1 MKKLNHK
8 NALSATVSMLMTL
21 TVCSSVSQASDI
33 DIYSNATGG
42 KTTITLMLDTSG
54 SMSESQV
61 GGSACELAS
70 GTTYTAGNEPSGT
83 TPGYTKYYCGISNG
97 VKKYFYLRTQTT
109 SCGWFTCSTDTKWFN
124 CGSGG
129 SSNTSSCTVLD
140 SQPSNTVL
148 NNLEND
154 GGSSTRYYYTVGV
167 DKHYDRLTRLKDAI
181 FTLMDSNQIDSNSV
195 AMGIGQF
202 SSQSESDNVF
212 TSADGSSGK
221 IVVPAALLSTTQRTA
236 IKTAVANLRGSGG
249 TPTANAYAEVA
260 AYMLGETTAT
270 GSSNYQGYFLLTGG
284 NAGNYAICR
293 QWSGTTCTSWDGF
306 YYQSG
311 FTPSGYTAG
320 ATGTLSGYAGRYYLG
335 EKVDRGFA
343 KSVTTSKSGAKYISP
358 LSTTN
363 TQCNGQGIY
372 FLTDGYPNSSYD
384 PVSVMQKAL
393 GSTGSSF
400 SVPTTGT
407 LPDGSESGHGMPAV
421 GEFAKALRNQKASST
436 APNRNPLGLEI
447 KTAVVGFGSVF
458 NVDRTA
464 DAAKPVAQRVIRTL
478 DYINSQGVR
487 TNEQRDYYNCS
498 LITGV
503 DAQNACNWG
512 AKPHPDLPSSVGG
525 YGNGGFYS
533 AQSTDDV
540 VQSVVKFLD
549 DVKPEFEP
557 IATGSPTLPQDALNP
572 LRIQPYGYYGSF
584 TPKPQES
591 TQLWVG
597 NMNKYHI
604 FNGELYNASK
614 TIRLIKADGSLD
626 AAAKGLWTD
635 EGMKG
640 QLPLGIVTNAA
651 NEQVANRTLYTNREI
666 TGTAAP
672 YAASEIGSL
681 KKVNVT
687 TLFGTGT
694 TALFANDPD
703 KNYWLNLLGYNVA
716 ATGTVTLADLI
727 TKPELRQVG
736 SVMHSTPI
744 LLTQSGKISYT
755 SGTIDTTDRDDY
767 LLFGS
772 TQGLLHVVRAGKNA
786 TDADR
791 GKEVFT
797 FVPHEMM
804 RDQKTAFLKE
814 DSTTGGSANLFYGID
829 APWTAYTQYVA
840 KADGTLTVNDSGR
853 VAQNASGDDIAIKG
867 LQWVYGGLRMGGKSY
882 YALNLSDLDNPELKF
897 HIDPDY
903 SKIYKSSSTTT
914 GVTALSYMGQS
925 WSKPTI
931 AYVKF
936 GGVKKLVMFV
946 GGGYDATGETTA
958 CNATG
963 ETAAKN
969 IGYECAKYNQSNG
982 KGAGVYMFD
991 ANNGDLL
998 WWASANATAAKG
1010 AEAYTNASATSINMK
1025 YSVVSQIN
1033 AIDRDS
1039 DGLVDN
1045 LYFGDLGGQGFRVDL
1060 NNAATGADASA
1071 KKANFA
1077 KRVVRLFDEHAT
1089 GGASPRFYEM
1099 PSVSIHDSDNGYV
1112 AAVAFSSGNRSSPL
1126 VGAAGANQAGSNVSA
1141 TDGVFVVY
1149 DKDVAKT
1156 DLYGTPTLTTPT
1168 ALTSLNSNM
1177 STGVAIAGN
1186 SGWKYTYSNT
1196 AGAYK
1201 GMNELY
1207 ALDGMLY
1214 VNVFH
1219 RDGTGIG
1226 GACGAG
1232 VKGDSYVYQFCL
1244 PTGKCSFNTTTSGVP
1259 NSVKLGAGILGTG
1272 LGQGRSNGNTTGL
1285 IVNRPTTLNCT
1296 TTPNL
1301 PECQEFTTTAKLRQ
1315 LRWYETR

>member
-8 NALSATVSMLMTL
+8 NALSATVSMLMTMM
-21 TVCSSVSQASDI
+21 VCSSVSRASDI
-33 DIYSNATGG
+33 DIYQNAQP
-42 KTTITLMLDTSG
+42 TTITLMMLIDISG
-54 SMSESQV
+54 SMDYKSHG
-61 GGSACELAS
+61 GGSACDPGGKPSSPLYTYDKSNPHTDVPVYRRQFCGTADAPRFDRITRVKDGMMDLLFGNESKGISALS
-70 GTTYTAGNEPSGT
+70 GDKLIGLSTIGWVRDPLLIDLKNSGKLLWDGTTGTSPMTDSGNMD
-83 TPGYTKYYCGISNG
+83 KL
-97 VKKYFYLRTQTT
+97 KK
-109 SCGWFTCSTDTKWFN
+109 GA
-124 CGSGG
+124 
-129 SSNTSSCTVLD
+129 SNTYKDERGGTASD
-140 SQPSNTVL
+140 W
-148 NNLEND
+148 ENY
-154 GGSSTRYYYTVGV
+154 GS
-167 DKHYDRLTRLKDAI
+167 
-181 FTLMDSNQIDSNSV
+181 
-195 AMGIGQF
+195 
-202 SSQSESDNVF
+202 
-212 TSADGSSGK
+212 
-221 IVVPAALLSTTQRTA
+221 IVVPARRLDETLTINGVSITQRKYLA
-236 IKTAVANLRGSGG
+236 QKVAELAAVTN
-249 TPTANAYAEVA
+249 TPTASAYAETA
-260 AYMLGETTAT
+260 AYLLGTSTKMSGGYFGFE
-270 GSSNYQGYFLLTGG
+270 SSNE
-284 NAGNYAICR
+284 NAKNGDNYVAPA
-293 QWSGTTCTSWDGF
+293 SM
-306 YYQSG
+306 
-311 FTPSGYTAG
+311 
-320 ATGTLSGYAGRYYLG
+320 
-335 EKVDRGFA
+335 
-343 KSVTTSKSGAKYISP
+343 
-358 LSTTN
+358 
-363 TQCNGQGIY
+363 TQTEDQKQCHGQGIY
-372 FLTDGYPNSSYD
+372 VLTDGEPYDYTMKFNDLAKLALNSSDKVCNSPNNSQDVWGCINNLAGALLD
-384 PVSVMQKAL
+384 PNK
-393 GSTGSSF
+393 
-400 SVPTTGT
+400 
-407 LPDGSESGHGMPAV
+407 
-421 GEFAKALRNQKASST
+421 
-436 APNRNPLGLEI
+436 NPKGVKI
-447 KTAVVGFGSVF
+447 KTAVVGFGNSF
-458 NVDRTA
+458 NNIESYDPTKSKAENIEALGNIDEAVNKDVTKK
-464 DAAKPVAQRVIRTL
+464 AAAWGIR
-478 DYINSQGVR
+478 G
-487 TNEQRDYYNCS
+487 E
-498 LITGV
+498 
-503 DAQNACNWG
+503 
-512 AKPHPDLPSSVGG
+512 GG
-525 YGNGGFYS
+525 WYS
-533 AQSTDDV
+533 GKNTEDV
-540 VQSVVKFLD
+540 VNSVQQFLGQIE
-549 DVKPEFEP
+549 VEIPAV
-557 IATGSPTLPQDALNP
+557 ATGSPTLPQDALNP
-572 LRIQPYGYYGSF
+572 LRIQPYGYYASF
-584 TPKPQES
+584 VPKPQES

-604 FNGELYNASK
+604 FNGELYDNSK

-640 QLPLGIVTNAA
+640 QLPLGIGTNAA
-651 NEQVANRTLYTNREI
+651 NEQVANRTIYTNREI

-681 KKVNVT
+681 KKVNVA
-687 TLFGTGT
+687 TLFGTGS
-694 TALFANDPD
+694 TALFVNDPD

-716 ATGTVTLADLI
+716 ETGTVTLADLI

-767 LLFGS
+767 LLFGT
-772 TQGLLHVVRAGKNA
+772 TQGLLHVVKAGKNS

-840 KADGTLTVNDSGR
+840 KADGTLTVKDSGR

-897 HIDPDY
+897 HIDPAS

-946 GGGYDATGETTA
+946 GGGYDE
-958 CNATG
+958 
-963 ETAAKN
+963 
-969 IGYECAKYNQSNG
+969 GYENAAYNQTNG
-982 KGAGVYMFD
+982 IGAGVYMFD

-998 WWASANATAAKG
+998 WWTSANATAAKG
-1010 AEAYTNASATSINMK
+1010 AEAYTNASASTINMK

-1045 LYFGDLGGQGFRVDL
+1045 LYFGDLGGQAFRVDL

-1099 PSVSIHDSDNGYV
+1099 PSVSIHDSDDGYV

-1126 VGAAGANQAGSNVSA
+1126 VGAVAASGRNNQAGSTVSA
-1141 TDGVFVVY
+1141 ADGVFVVY

-1156 DLYGTPTLTTPT
+1156 DLYASPTLTTQNISFS
-1168 ALTSLNSNM
+1168 SLNTNI
-1177 STGVAIAGN
+1177 STGVPVTGN
-1186 SGWKYTYSNT
+1186 NGWKYIYSNI
-1196 AGAYK
+1196 AGVYK

-1226 GACGAG
+1226 GTCGAG

-1244 PTGKCSFNTTTSGVP
+1244 PTGECPENFYASGQTAP
-1259 NSVKLGAGILGTG
+1259 NSVKLGAGILGAG
-1272 LGQGRSNGNTTGL
+1272 LGQGRSSANNTGL
-1285 IVNRPTTLNCT
+1285 IVNRPNTLDCT

>member
-42 KTTITLMLDTSG
+42 KTTIMLMLDTSG

-61 GGSACELAS
+61 GGSACDLAP
-70 GTTYTAGNEPSGT
+70 GTSYTRGNEPSGT
-83 TPGYTKYYCGISNG
+83 TPGYTKYFCAVNIP
-97 VKKYFYLRTQTT
+97 
-109 SCGWFTCSTDTKWFN
+109 
-124 CGSGG
+124 G
-129 SSNTSSCTVLD
+129 SS
-140 SQPSNTVL
+140 SQQK
-148 NNLEND
+148 
-154 GGSSTRYYYTVGV
+154 R
-167 DKHYDRLTRLKDAI
+167 YDRLTRLKDAI

-202 SSQSESDNVF
+202 SSQSGSDNVY
-212 TSADGSSGK
+212 TSADGKSGK

-260 AYMLGETTAT
+260 AYMLGTNTSTASNLGYSGFSKSVLGSKVGSSSTAT
-270 GSSNYQGYFLLTGG
+270 NYQT
-284 NAGNYAICR
+284 
-293 QWSGTTCTSWDGF
+293 
-306 YYQSG
+306 
-311 FTPSGYTAG
+311 
-320 ATGTLSGYAGRYYLG
+320 
-335 EKVDRGFA
+335 
-343 KSVTTSKSGAKYISP
+343 P

-372 FLTDGYPNSSYD
+372 FLTDGEPNSSPA
-384 PVSVMQKAL
+384 PVPLMQAAL
-393 GSTGSSF
+393 GANGSSF
-400 SVPTTGT
+400 SVPATGT
-407 LPDGSESGHGMPAV
+407 LPNGSQSGHGMPAV
-421 GEFAKALRNQKASST
+421 GEFAKALRDKT
-436 APNRNPLGLEI
+436 KNPLGLEI

-464 DAAKPVAQRVIRTL
+464 DAAKPEADRIIRTL
-478 DYINSQGVR
+478 DYINSRGER

-533 AQSTDDV
+533 AESTEDV
-540 VQSVVKFLD
+540 VKSVVKFLD
-549 DVKPEFEP
+549 DVKPEFDP

-584 TPKPQES
+584 IPKPQES

-640 QLPLGIVTNAA
+640 QLPLGIGTNAA
-651 NEQVANRTLYTNREI
+651 NEQVANRTIYTNREI

-681 KKVNVT
+681 KKVNVA
-687 TLFGTGT
+687 TLFGTGS
-694 TALFANDPD
+694 TALFVNDLD

-716 ATGTVTLADLI
+716 ETGTVTLADLI

-767 LLFGS
+767 LLFGT
-772 TQGLLHVVRAGKNA
+772 TQGLLHVVKAGKNS

-840 KADGTLTVNDSGR
+840 KADGTLTVKDSGR

-897 HIDPDY
+897 HIDPAS

-946 GGGYDATGETTA
+946 GGGYDE
-958 CNATG
+958 
-963 ETAAKN
+963 
-969 IGYECAKYNQSNG
+969 GYENAAYNQTNG
-982 KGAGVYMFD
+982 IGAGVYMFD

-998 WWASANATAAKG
+998 WWTSANATAAKG
-1010 AEAYTNASATSINMK
+1010 AEAYTNASASTINMK

-1045 LYFGDLGGQGFRVDL
+1045 LYFGDLGGQAFRVDL

-1099 PSVSIHDSDNGYV
+1099 PSVSIHDSDDGYV

-1126 VGAAGANQAGSNVSA
+1126 VGAVAASGRNNQAGSTVSA
-1141 TDGVFVVY
+1141 ADGVFVVY

-1156 DLYGTPTLTTPT
+1156 DLYASPTLTTQNISFS
-1168 ALTSLNSNM
+1168 SLNTNI
-1177 STGVAIAGN
+1177 STGVPVTGN
-1186 SGWKYTYSNT
+1186 NGWKYIYSNI
-1196 AGAYK
+1196 AGVYK

-1226 GACGAG
+1226 GTCGAG

-1244 PTGKCSFNTTTSGVP
+1244 PTGECPENFYASGQTAP
-1259 NSVKLGAGILGTG
+1259 NSVKLGAGILGAG
-1272 LGQGRSNGNTTGL
+1272 LGQGRSSANNTGL
-1285 IVNRPTTLNCT
+1285 IVNRPNTLDCT

>member
-1 MKKLNHK
+1 MKKLDHK
-8 NALSATVSMLMTL
+8 KGLSATVSMLMTL
-21 TVCSSVSQASDI
+21 VVCQSVSVQASDI

-42 KTTITLMLDTSG
+42 KTTIMLMLDTSG
-54 SMSESQV
+54 SMSD
-61 GGSACELAS
+61 CDLAP
-70 GTTYTAGNEPSGT
+70 GTTYTRRSEPSGT
-83 TPGYTKYYCGISNG
+83 TPGYTKYFCAVNIP
-97 VKKYFYLRTQTT
+97 
-109 SCGWFTCSTDTKWFN
+109 
-124 CGSGG
+124 G
-129 SSNTSSCTVLD
+129 SS
-140 SQPSNTVL
+140 SQQK
-148 NNLEND
+148 
-154 GGSSTRYYYTVGV
+154 R
-167 DKHYDRLTRLKDAI
+167 YDRLTRLKDAI

-202 SSQSESDNVF
+202 SSQSGSDNVY
-212 TSADGSSGK
+212 TSADGKSGK

-236 IKTAVANLRGSGG
+236 IKTAVANLRSSGG

-270 GSSNYQGYFLLTGG
+270 GHSNYQGYFLLTGG
-284 NAGNYAICR
+284 NAGYYAICQ
-293 QWSGTTCTSWDGF
+293 QWSGTTCTSWVGF

-320 ATGTLSGYAGRYYLG
+320 PTGTLSGYAGRYYLG
-335 EKVDRGFA
+335 EKTDRGFA

-363 TQCNGQGIY
+363 TQCDGQGIY
-372 FLTDGYPNSSYD
+372 FLTDGEPNSSYV

-407 LPDGSESGHGMPAV
+407 LPDGSQGGHGMPAV
-421 GEFAKALRNQKASST
+421 GEFAKALRDKT
-436 APNRNPLGLEI
+436 RNPLGLEI

-478 DYINSQGVR
+478 DYINSRGVR
-487 TNEQRDYYNCS
+487 TNEQREYYNCS

-533 AQSTDDV
+533 AQSTEDV

-549 DVKPEFEP
+549 DVKPEFDP

-640 QLPLGIVTNAA
+640 QLPLGLSTNAA
-651 NEQVANRTLYTNREI
+651 NEKIANRTLYTNREI

-716 ATGTVTLADLI
+716 TTDTVTLADLV

-786 TDADR
+786 TDANR
-791 GKEVFT
+791 GKEVFA
-797 FVPHEMM
+797 FAPNEMM
-804 RDQKTAFLKE
+804 QNQKNAFLSE
-814 DSTTGGSANLFYGID
+814 TSSTLGKNNLFYGID

-840 KADGTLTVNDSGR
+840 KADGTLTVKDSGR

-897 HIDPDY
+897 HIDPAS
-903 SKIYKSSSTTT
+903 SKIYNSSSTTT
-914 GVTALSYMGQS
+914 NVTALSYMGQS

-931 AYVKF
+931 AYVNF

-946 GGGYDATGETTA
+946 GGGYDP
-958 CNATG
+958 
-963 ETAAKN
+963 
-969 IGYECAKYNQSNG
+969 GYEDAAYDQNTTTG
-982 KGAGVYMFD
+982 GGAGVYMFD

-998 WWASANATAAKG
+998 WWTSANATAARG

-1033 AIDRDS
+1033 AIDRDN

-1045 LYFGDLGGQGFRVDL
+1045 LYFGDLGGQAFRVDL
-1060 NNAATGADASA
+1060 NNAATGTTASD

-1077 KRVVRLFDEHAT
+1077 KRVVRLFNEHAT

-1099 PSVSIHDSDNGYV
+1099 PSVSIHDSDDGYV

-1126 VGAAGANQAGSNVSA
+1126 VGAAGTNQAGSATSA
-1141 TDGVFVVY
+1141 VDGVFVAY

-1156 DLYGTPTLTTPT
+1156 DLYASPTLTTQNISFS
-1168 ALTSLNSNM
+1168 SLNTNI
-1177 STGVAIAGN
+1177 STGVPVTGN
-1186 SGWKYTYSNT
+1186 SGWKYTYSST

-1226 GACGAG
+1226 GSCGAG

-1244 PTGKCSFNTTTSGVP
+1244 PTGKCPFNTTTSGVP
-1259 NSVKLGAGILGTG
+1259 NSVKLGAGILGAG
-1272 LGQGRSNGNTTGL
+1272 LGQGRSSANNTGL

>member
-1 MKKLNHK
+1 MKKLDHK
-8 NALSATVSMLMTL
+8 KGLSATVSMLMTL
-21 TVCSSVSQASDI
+21 VVCQSVSVQASDI

-42 KTTITLMLDTSG
+42 KTTIMLMLDTSG
-54 SMSESQV
+54 SMSEPQL

-70 GTTYTAGNEPSGT
+70 DISYTAGNEPSGT
-83 TPGYTKYYCGISNG
+83 TPGYTKYFCAVDIS
-97 VKKYFYLRTQTT
+97 
-109 SCGWFTCSTDTKWFN
+109 
-124 CGSGG
+124 G
-129 SSNTSSCTVLD
+129 SS
-140 SQPSNTVL
+140 SQQ
-148 NNLEND
+148 
-154 GGSSTRYYYTVGV
+154 
-167 DKHYDRLTRLKDAI
+167 KHYDRLTRLKDAI

-202 SSQSESDNVF
+202 SSQSESDNVY
-212 TSADGSSGK
+212 TSVDGISGK

-236 IKTAVANLRGSGG
+236 IKTAVANLQGG
-249 TPTANAYAEVA
+249 GATPTANAYAEVA

-270 GSSNYQGYFLLTGG
+270 GSSNYQGYFLLTGV
-284 NAGNYAICR
+284 NDGNYAICQ
-293 QWSGTTCTSWDGF
+293 QWSGTTCTSWAGW
-306 YYQSG
+306 YRKSG

-320 ATGTLSGYAGRYYLG
+320 PTGTLAGYEGRVYLG
-335 EKVDRGFA
+335 EKIDRGFA

-372 FLTDGYPNSSYD
+372 FLTDGNPNSSYD

-407 LPDGSESGHGMPAV
+407 LPNGSEPGHGMPAV
-421 GEFAKALRNQKASST
+421 GEFAKALRDKT
-436 APNRNPLGLEI
+436 KNPLGLEI
-447 KTAVVGFGSVF
+447 KTAVVGFGAVF

-464 DAAKPVAQRVIRTL
+464 DAAKPEADRIIRTL
-478 DYINSQGVR
+478 DYINSRGER

-498 LITGV
+498 LITNV

-640 QLPLGIVTNAA
+640 QLPLGITTNAA
-651 NEQVANRTLYTNREI
+651 NEKIANRTLYTNREI

-681 KKVNVT
+681 KKVNVE
-687 TLFGTGT
+687 TLFGTGS
-694 TALFANDPD
+694 TALFVNDPD

-716 ATGTVTLADLI
+716 ETGTVTLDDLI

-786 TDADR
+786 TDANR
-791 GKEVFT
+791 GKEVFA
-797 FVPHEMM
+797 FAPNEMM
-804 RDQKTAFLKE
+804 QNQKNAFLSE
-814 DSTTGGSANLFYGID
+814 TSSTLGKNNLFYGID

-840 KADGTLTVNDSGR
+840 KADGTLTVKDSGR

-897 HIDPDY
+897 HIDPAN

-946 GGGYDATGETTA
+946 GGGYDP
-958 CNATG
+958 
-963 ETAAKN
+963 
-969 IGYECAKYNQSNG
+969 GYENAAYDQSTTTG
-982 KGAGVYMFD
+982 GGAGVYMFD

-998 WWASANATAAKG
+998 WWTSANATAAGG
-1010 AEAYTNASATSINMK
+1010 AEAFTNASAATINMK

-1071 KKANFA
+1071 KKGNFA
-1077 KRVVRLFDEHAT
+1077 KRVVRLFNEHAT

-1126 VGAAGANQAGSNVSA
+1126 VGTAVVNGNQAGSTTSA

-1149 DKDVAKT
+1149 DKDVAKI

-1168 ALTSLNSNM
+1168 ALSSLNSNM
-1177 STGVAIAGN
+1177 STGVAITGN
-1186 SGWKYTYSNT
+1186 SGWKYTYSST

-1226 GACGAG
+1226 GSCGAG

-1244 PTGKCSFNTTTSGVP
+1244 PTGKCPFNTTTSGVP
-1259 NSVKLGAGILGTG
+1259 NSVKLGAGILGAG
-1272 LGQGRSNGNTTGL
+1272 LGQGRSSANNTGL
-1285 IVNRPTTLNCT
+1285 IVNRPNTLNCT